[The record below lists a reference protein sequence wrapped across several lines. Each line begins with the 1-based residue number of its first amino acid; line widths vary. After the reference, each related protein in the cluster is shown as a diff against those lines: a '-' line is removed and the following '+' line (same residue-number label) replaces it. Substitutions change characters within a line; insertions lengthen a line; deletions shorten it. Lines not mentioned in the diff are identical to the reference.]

1 MTCVHITANSRLT
14 QRLKQALTEFTN
26 GVGYTPQVQTLGQWW
41 QAWHEQALL
50 MGELPSSLAP
60 KLSSF
65 EAQLIW
71 QDLLAKASD
80 EQAELTLLNPKDT
93 AKQAHQAWLFLVEYC
108 QESDFT
114 DRYLN
119 AETRLWMRLTQ
130 GYQAYLAQ
138 HELTDEALWM
148 QQQLELLAQGVGRL
162 PSEFVLHGFD
172 DLSPNI
178 QRWRAIVENRGVQV
192 RIAQMPALAATSQLF
207 VAQAPQ
213 QEVQMVAHW
222 AVQQWQALAKH
233 KPLADIRIGL
243 VAPNLSEVLFDLKW
257 ALDEQ
262 LLLAGLSEYGAQQPR
277 YNVSLGQPL
286 NQVPVVQNALQTLQ
300 LLLIPQ
306 KTVHYADW
314 SAWLLSPYT
323 LGDYVAR
330 HALDAQLRKKQWATF
345 RWPTLLQQAG
355 EEFVGL
361 ANLKKALLSWETTAQ
376 KIPKTLSFA
385 DFIQTVQQLLTQL
398 HWGQR
403 QAFGALQS
411 IEFQQVSA
419 FLETLSQAALLKT
432 PKAKQSPQAWLAVL
446 QGYVSEQVHQPQST
460 QIQPIQVLGML
471 EASGQTFD
479 ALWVMG
485 LTDQAW
491 PRMPQPNAFM
501 PFELQVE
508 KAMPRAD
515 AQREL
520 RYAVSL
526 TQGFAQAAPQVVW
539 SYAQTLEGATRLPSP
554 LLDSEV
560 MFGADA
566 LPLLPFESGQ
576 NYQGLASLSYQQKSP
591 AQWVE
596 DAMAPPVPLGQKAPG
611 GTGILAAQNACP
623 LMAFMDYR
631 LGARADLQTV
641 EEGMQSTQLGSLI
654 HKVLEDFW
662 EVLKTQT
669 ALLNL
674 TDAQLTSQLESLI
687 AEQML
692 PLASHFEAQYLAL
705 ESQRILKLLLNW
717 CDLEKQRTSFKV
729 VANELSTELEL
740 SGIRFKVKVDRVD
753 NINGD
758 WLILDYKT
766 GKASVNGL
774 ISERF
779 DAPQLAIYLWTL
791 AALAEKLQV
800 AEAANVIGLGYGILH
815 SDDGVKIDVLLD
827 QEERLGDKK
836 TKGFS
841 LKVFEALSAKEN
853 HEFFGWQWSDFLE
866 HLKAEVEKLARQV
879 QQGHAAMVFGSE
891 LDIQYASSIL
901 ALRVPEV
908 KAQLGLFSDDE
919 EGLEDEQ

>member
-1 MTCVHITANSRLT
+1 MTCIHITANSRLS
-14 QRLKQALTEFTN
+14 QRLKQQLTVFNN

-41 QAWHEQALL
+41 QAWYEQALL
-50 MGELPSSLAP
+50 MGELPATILP

-71 QDLLAKASD
+71 QELLAKASHL
-80 EQAELTLLNPKDT
+80 QAELTLLNPKDT

-108 QESDFT
+108 EESDFK

-119 AETRLWMRLTQ
+119 AESRLWMSLKQ
-130 GYQAYLAQ
+130 DYQAYLTQ
-138 HELTDEALWM
+138 NKFTDEALWM
-148 QQQLELLAQGVGRL
+148 QQQLDLLTQGKGVL

-178 QRWRAIVENRGVQV
+178 QRWRAIVESLGVSV
-192 RIAQMPALAATSQLF
+192 RE
-207 VAQAPQ
+207 AQAAPLAQIARLFTAQSPQ
-213 QEVQMVAHW
+213 QEAQTAARW
-222 AVQQWQALAKH
+222 AVQQWQSLAQD

-243 VAPNLSEVLFDLKW
+243 VAPNLQDVMFELKW

-262 LLLAGLSEYGAQQPR
+262 LLLAGLTNFDAQLPR

-286 NQVPVVQNALQTLQ
+286 SQVPVVQNALMTLQ
-300 LLLIPQ
+300 LFLNPQ

-345 RWPTLLQQAG
+345 RWPTLLQQADDA
-355 EEFVGL
+355 FVGL
-361 ANLKKALLSWETTAQ
+361 GNLKKALLNWETLAQ
-376 KIPKTLSFA
+376 KTPKKISFS
-385 DFIQTVQQLLTQL
+385 DFVEVVKACLTQL
-398 HWGQR
+398 DWGQR
-403 QAFGALQS
+403 QAFNMLNS
-411 IEFQQVSA
+411 IEFQQVKA
-419 FLETLSQAALLKT
+419 FLDTLSSAALLKT
-432 PKAKQSPQAWLAVL
+432 PQTKQSPQAWLTVL
-446 QGYVSEQVHQPQST
+446 LSYVSEQVHQPQST

-526 TQGFAQAAPQVVW
+526 TQGFAQAAPQLVW
-539 SYAQTLEGATRLPSP
+539 SYAQTLDGASRLPSP
-554 LLDSEV
+554 LLNAEV
-560 MFGADA
+560 MFDSNAA
-566 LPLLPFESGQ
+566 QLLPFESLDD
-576 NYQGLASLSYQQKSP
+576 YQGLASLTYQQKSTP
-591 AQWVE
+591 EWIE
-596 DAMAPPVPLGQKAPG
+596 DAIAPPVPLGQKAPG

-662 EVLKTQT
+662 EALKTQT

-674 TDAQLTSQLESLI
+674 TDEQLCSQLETLI

-692 PLASHFEAQYLAL
+692 PLASHFDAQYLAL
-705 ESQRILKLLLNW
+705 ESQRILKLLLEW
-717 CDLEKQRTSFKV
+717 CDLEKQRLPFKV
-729 VANELSTELEL
+729 VDNEFSTDMEL
-740 SGIRFKVKVDRVD
+740 SGIRFKVKVDRIDDVA
-753 NINGD
+753 GD
-758 WLILDYKT
+758 WLVLDYKT

-791 AALAEKLQV
+791 SALAKELQV
-800 AEAANVIGLGYGILH
+800 AEAADVIGLGYGILH
-815 SDDGVKIDVLLD
+815 SDDGVKFDVLVD
-827 QEERLGDKK
+827 QEQRLVDKK
-836 TKGFS
+836 PKGFS
-841 LKVFEALSAKEN
+841 LKVFEKLSAKEGS
-853 HEFFGWQWSDFLE
+853 EFEGWQWPDFLE
-866 HLKAEVEKLARQV
+866 HLKAEVEKLALQV
-879 QQGHAAMVFGSE
+879 QQGHAAMVFNNDT
-891 LDIQYASSIL
+891 DIQYASSIL